1 MDWTPVYV
9 GGSVVANWLILYLW
23 QPWGQAYAGEKGKN
37 LARKEDL
44 DTILAEVRA
53 ITITQKEIEARLA
66 GDLWSHQ
73 MIWNQKKEIYGELI
87 KAALEMQNGYQAI
100 RSMMAVNA
108 EVAAMHKRWAETG
121 PAYSAFS
128 RSAALANIFAGHQS
142 TNAIRIFVAE
152 HSAPSPLSPQ
162 WLEAE
167 SDKIDTLLAVL
178 IDAAKVDLGIA

>member
-108 EVAAMHKRWAETG
+108 EVPLCIRDGLKQ
-121 PAYSAFS
+121 
-128 RSAALANIFAGHQS
+128 ALRTRLFLDPPHLQIS
-142 TNAIRIFVAE
+142 LRAIRVQMPFAFLWQNTAHPV
-152 HSAPSPLSPQ
+152 H
-162 WLEAE
+162 
-167 SDKIDTLLAVL
+167 
-178 IDAAKVDLGIA
+178 